1 MGSCF
6 LNTSKVKIIDSTPVG
21 KEFDYLRHEGF
32 VTYAIDPKYN
42 TPLKEIN
49 FDGLFETIVQLGPES
64 KAARSRFLL
73 LERTPPPTP
82 SISSFS
88 SIVDSGV
95 DMVF

>member
-1 MGSCF
+1 MGSYF

-21 KEFDYLRHEGF
+21 KEFDYFRHKGF
-32 VTYAIDPKYN
+32 VTYTIDPKYN
-42 TPLKEIN
+42 IPLKEIN
-49 FDGLFETIVQLGPES
+49 FDGLLETSIQLGPES

-88 SIVDSGV
+88 SIVDSRV
-95 DMVF
+95 YTVF

>member
-6 LNTSKVKIIDSTPVG
+6 LNISKVKIIDSTPVG

-42 TPLKEIN
+42 ISLKEIN
-49 FDGLFETIVQLGPES
+49 FDGLFETSVQLGPES

-73 LERTPPPTP
+73 LERTPPPTT
-82 SISSFS
+82 SIFR
-88 SIVDSGV
+88 
-95 DMVF
+95 FHL

>member
-32 VTYAIDPKYN
+32 VTYTIDPKHN
-42 TPLKEIN
+42 ISLKEIN
-49 FDGLFETIVQLGPES
+49 FDGLFETSVQLRPES

-73 LERTPPPTP
+73 LERTPPPTT
-82 SISSFS
+82 SILRFHL
-88 SIVDSGV
+88 
-95 DMVF
+95 

>member
-1 MGSCF
+1 MGSYF

-21 KEFDYLRHEGF
+21 QEFDYFRHKGF
-32 VTYAIDPKYN
+32 VTYTIDPKYN
-42 TPLKEIN
+42 IPLKEIN
-49 FDGLFETIVQLGPES
+49 FDGLLETSIQLGPES

-88 SIVDSGV
+88 SIVDSRV
-95 DMVF
+95 YTVF

>member
-32 VTYAIDPKYN
+32 VTYTIDPKYN
-42 TPLKEIN
+42 ISLKEIN
-49 FDGLFETIVQLGPES
+49 FDGLLETSVQLGPES

-73 LERTPPPTP
+73 LERTPPPTT
-82 SISSFS
+82 SIFR
-88 SIVDSGV
+88 
-95 DMVF
+95 FHL

>member
-1 MGSCF
+1 MGSYF

-21 KEFDYLRHEGF
+21 KEFDYFRHKGF
-32 VTYAIDPKYN
+32 VTYTIDPKYN
-42 TPLKEIN
+42 IPLKEIN
-49 FDGLFETIVQLGPES
+49 FDGLLETSVQLGPES

-88 SIVDSGV
+88 SIVDSRV
-95 DMVF
+95 YTVF